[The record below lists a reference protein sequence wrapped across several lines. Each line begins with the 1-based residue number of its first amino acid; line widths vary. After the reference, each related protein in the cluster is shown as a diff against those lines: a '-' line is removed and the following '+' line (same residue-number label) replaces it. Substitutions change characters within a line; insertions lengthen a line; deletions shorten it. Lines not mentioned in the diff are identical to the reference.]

1 MRLAFRCVVAAAA
14 LLVLST
20 GISVAGAAPEPGAKT
35 TGKFAYTEEVVYPA
49 DDSTCVPNV
58 GCPSAG
64 SDTGNLVVTFDEGS
78 QKRFVSVD
86 YRLDATVVAYW
97 AACGCSPQVVGILY
111 EASNTVTG
119 LMPDDKGRVIGNVA
133 LEVSETG
140 MLLQRIE
147 YTNVT
152 LTNLNT
158 GHVYRL
164 DPISQD
170 YP

>member
-1 MRLAFRCVVAAAA
+1 MRLAFRCAVAAAS

-20 GISVAGAAPEPGAKT
+20 GISIAEAAPEPGAKT
-35 TGKFAYTEEVVYPA
+35 TGKFAHTEEVVYPA

-64 SDTGNLVVTFDEGS
+64 SGTGNLVVTFDEGS

-97 AACGCSPQVVGILY
+97 AACGCSPQVVAILY

-119 LMPDDKGRVIGNVA
+119 LPDDKGRVIGNVA

-164 DPISQD
+164 DPINHD